1 MAGAL
6 VGYEFLRE
14 RLATDAFPLSRPAAI
29 FPVTKVTAMADYLQ
43 VPGQVAP
50 ATDDPLEHLLF
61 ALKHEGLEM
70 QAAVLAL
77 KKISGTDVGM
87 AFLQS
92 SSSAYLRQVCYLWE
106 LANGKELAGLSAAQ
120 GGYTPLFDPNTC
132 VTGQAL
138 RSQRWRVDFNGI
150 GSPSFCPTVRRTPLL
165 QGLLDRQILNATQ
178 EFVATLDPAVLD
190 RAVRWAYLS
199 ETQGSY
205 EIEREMPTADK
216 AAAFAA
222 LLARAH
228 EAAPITQAYLVALQ
242 NIAVS
247 NPLEKAAAFRN
258 RQNWLR
264 GALPGALGV
273 TYLPPKPGLLPS
285 IMDEIMAMANN
296 AHQSGIDPLVLG
308 SLVSFAFVFAHPFMD
323 GNGRLSR
330 FLFHRVVCA
339 SGMLPSGMVL
349 PVSVAMKRNEN
360 RYLAALQSFSRP
372 AREAW
377 NVTWIDGNNFD
388 LEFRGPPEI
397 YRYWD
402 ATPCAEFGLQMAQEA
417 FDKDLRGE
425 SAFLARFDRVY
436 KAVND
441 AIDMNG
447 NDLALLVRYAVQNDG
462 RLSHNRVKQFIA
474 KGHPQQLL
482 DLAQHAISA
491 AYERE

>member
-1 MAGAL
+1 MTVTL

-14 RLATDAFPLSRPAAI
+14 RLATGAFPLARPAAI
-29 FPVTKVTAMADYLQ
+29 FPVTKVTAVADYLQ

-50 ATDDPLEHLLF
+50 ATDAPLEHLLF

-92 SSSAYLRQVCYLWE
+92 PSSTYLRQVCYLWAR
-106 LANGKELAGLSAAQ
+106 ANGTELEGLPAAQ
-120 GGYTPLFDPNTC
+120 GGYTPLFDPNTY
-132 VTGQAL
+132 VTGPAQ

-150 GSPSFCPTVRRTPLL
+150 GAPSFCPTVRRTPLL
-165 QGLLDRQILNATQ
+165 QGLLDRKVLNAAQ
-178 EFVATLDPAVLD
+178 EFVATLDPTVLD

-216 AAAFAA
+216 TAAFAS

-228 EAAPITQAYLVALQ
+228 EADPITQEYLVALQ
-242 NIAVS
+242 NIAVT
-247 NPLEKAAAFRN
+247 NPLEKAAAFRD

-273 TYLPPKPGLLPS
+273 TYLPPGPGPLLP
-285 IMDEIMAMANN
+285 IMEEIMAMANS
-296 AHQSGIDPLVLG
+296 AIQSGIDPLVLG

-360 RYLAALQSFSRP
+360 RYLAALQSFSKP
-372 AREAW
+372 TREAW
-377 NVTWIDGNNFD
+377 SVTWIDGNDFD
-388 LEFRGPPEI
+388 LEFKGQPEI

-402 ATPCAEFGLQMAQEA
+402 ATHCAEFGLQMAQEA
-417 FDKDLRGE
+417 LDKDLRGE
-425 SAFLARFDRVY
+425 SEFLARFDRVY

-441 AIDMNG
+441 TIDMNG
-447 NDLALLVRYAVQNDG
+447 NDLALLVRFAVQNG
-462 RLSHNRVKQFIA
+462 GQLSLNRIKQFIA
-474 KGHPQQLL
+474 KGHP
-482 DLAQHAISA
+482 SS
-491 AYERE
+491 Y